1 METDVNVVNPVNPV
15 NPEAQKVLHE
25 AFAKA
30 KHIVETAKK
39 YGTEQVQETRKR
51 MNEEY
56 TKMKKQGHEEG
67 FAIGLA
73 EGQKLGTDSG
83 YREGY
88 SDGLKN
94 AAEENRRVLNE
105 LSLMLEQVE
114 KEKERILQKYE
125 EDIEILAL
133 GIAKKIIKQEISS
146 NEQVMAGII
155 KNAIDTYRNQT
166 WVRIYVSKS
175 QSDTF
180 LKADNNI
187 IKALAEVSDNVK
199 IIPDPDMS
207 DFDCVIEMPNQ
218 IIDLGVDVQVKN
230 IEEAIDIGK
239 SQNVS

>member
-1 METDVNVVNPVNPV
+1 MENGINVLTTVNA
-15 NPEAQKVLHE
+15 EAQEVLHE

-30 KHIVETAKK
+30 KNIVEAAKK
-39 YGTEQVQETRKR
+39 YGMEQVQETRKR

-56 TKMKKQGHEEG
+56 SKMKKQGHDEG

-88 SDGLKN
+88 SDGLKH

-105 LSLMLEQVE
+105 LSVMMERVE
-114 KEKERILQKYE
+114 KEKEQILQNYE
-125 EDIEILAL
+125 DDIKILAL
-133 GIAKKIIKQEISS
+133 SIAQKIIKQEINS
-146 NEQVMAGII
+146 NDQVMAGII
-155 KNAIDTYRNQT
+155 KNAIDSYRNQA

-175 QSDTF
+175 QSDTL

-187 IKALAEVSDNVK
+187 IKTLAEISDNVK

-207 DFDCVIEMPNQ
+207 DFDCIIEMPNQ

-230 IEEAIDIGK
+230 IENAIDIGK